1 MSFIYSSPLNLC
13 KNGMHLLQLVKM
25 HKEPLLS
32 LFLWP
37 LVSLEAEVLTG
48 VLSLMEAEALTTL

>member
-1 MSFIYSSPLNLC
+1 
-13 KNGMHLLQLVKM
+13 MHLLQLVKM